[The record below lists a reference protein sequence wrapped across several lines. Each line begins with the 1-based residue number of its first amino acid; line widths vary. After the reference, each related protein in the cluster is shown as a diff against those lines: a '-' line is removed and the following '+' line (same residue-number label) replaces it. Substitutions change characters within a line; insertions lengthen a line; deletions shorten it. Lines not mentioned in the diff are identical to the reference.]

1 MTENQNL
8 VIRVVLQGETKRRF
22 NEIKERKGIQNNTDV
37 LRYVIN
43 EYYEANPNNNQTKR
57 D

>member
-8 VIRVVLQGETKRRF
+8 VIRVVLQGETKKRF
-22 NEIKERKGIQNNTDV
+22 EEIKKRKGIQNNTDV

-43 EYYEANPNNNQTKR
+43 EYYENNSKISR
-57 D
+57 